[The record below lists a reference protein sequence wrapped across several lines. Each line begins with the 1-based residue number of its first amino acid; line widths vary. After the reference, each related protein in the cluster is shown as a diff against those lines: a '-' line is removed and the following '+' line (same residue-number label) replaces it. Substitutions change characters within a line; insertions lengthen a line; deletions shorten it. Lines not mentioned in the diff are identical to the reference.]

1 MAKLLLMVL
10 LVYGAVVYFDRHPG
24 PAKAA
29 GSGATGAGALVIEEN
44 APYVAV
50 FGRESCG
57 YTQEMLRNLEQAGI
71 EHRFISVD
79 DPALSGPMHE
89 RMLQKGL
96 DTSYY
101 LLPVV
106 EVGGNMSIRPEY
118 SQVSARYR
126 ELHGG

>member
-1 MAKLLLMVL
+1 MARLLLIVL
-10 LVYGAVVYFDRHPG
+10 MIYGAVVYFDRRPD

-29 GSGATGAGALVIEEN
+29 GPGAAGAPALVIEEN

-71 EHRFISVD
+71 EHRFFSVD
-79 DPALSGPMHE
+79 DKALSGPMHE
-89 RMLQKGL
+89 RMQQKGL

-106 EVGGNMSIRPEY
+106 EVGGKMSIRPEF